1 MNNSQCQMIAYG
13 NSVSKVANKRPFPDQ
28 LSANNI
34 QQQQQQ
40 QKPFLSVV
48 LDFEKSNFASNARQ
62 DGWMD
67 GWMVR
72 NGMDGGGGEARRR
85 GKSKPK
91 QGCQAE

>member
-1 MNNSQCQMIAYG
+1 MNKSQCQIIAYG

-67 GWMVR
+67 GWMDGTEW
-72 NGMDGGGGEARRR
+72 NGWRRRR
-85 GKSKPK
+85 GKKK
-91 QGCQAE
+91 RKK